1 MRSPRSPASLSLDAR
16 RRGAHG
22 RGVNLLLP
30 QSRTGTVRG
39 AMPLEIHGD
48 RYVDLLVELDGE
60 AGPPMRGR
68 VGATDCPADLSP
80 GDRVSVRIT
89 MGVMMRV
96 ERERG

>member
-1 MRSPRSPASLSLDAR
+1 
-16 RRGAHG
+16 
-22 RGVNLLLP
+22 VNLLLP

-39 AMPLEIHGD
+39 TTPLDIHGD

-68 VGATDCPADLSP
+68 VGATDCPQDLAP

-89 MGVMMRV
+89 MGVMIRV
-96 ERERG
+96 ERQSG